1 LAAYACAVSADA
13 SAERLYE
20 RVGGREF
27 FVSLVD
33 RFYAGVATDE
43 LLRPMYDENLAPAK
57 ERLAAFLSQYFG
69 GGTEYEDLRGP
80 PMLRARH
87 LRFAIGEQARD
98 AWLDH
103 MGDALDVA
111 GVSAADRDELW
122 RYFVQAANFFMNQ
135 GGLSITG
142 G

>member
-1 LAAYACAVSADA
+1 VRADP

-33 RFYAGVATDE
+33 RFYAGVASDE
-43 LLRPMYDENLAPAK
+43 ILRPMYDENLLPAK

-69 GGTEYEDLRGP
+69 GGTEYEDLRGA

-87 LRFAIGEQARD
+87 LRFAIDEKARD

-111 GVSAADRDELW
+111 GVSSLDRDELW
-122 RYFVQAANFFMNQ
+122 RYFVTAANFFMNQ
-135 GGLSITG
+135 GGLSFTG

>member
-1 LAAYACAVSADA
+1 VSADP

-27 FVSLVD
+27 FVGLVD

-43 LLRPMYDENLAPAK
+43 VLRPMYDENLAPAQ
-57 ERLAAFLSQYFG
+57 ERLTAFLSQYFG
-69 GGTEYEDLRGP
+69 GGSEYEDLRGSP
-80 PMLRARH
+80 
-87 LRFAIGEQARD
+87 IDEKARD

-111 GVSAADRDELW
+111 DVSSDDRDELW
-122 RYFVQAANFFMNQ
+122 RYFVTAANFFMNQ
-135 GGLSITG
+135 GGLSFTG

>member
-1 LAAYACAVSADA
+1 VSPDP

-33 RFYAGVATDE
+33 RFYAGVETDE
-43 LLRPMYDENLAPAK
+43 LLRPMYEESLEPARA
-57 ERLAAFLSQYFG
+57 RLAAFLSQYFG
-69 GGTEYEDLRGP
+69 GGTEYEDLRGQ

-103 MGDALDVA
+103 MGDALDMA
-111 GVSAADRDELW
+111 EVSTDDRDELW
-122 RYFVQAANFFMNQ
+122 RYFVTAANFFMNQ
-135 GGLSITG
+135 GGLSFTG